1 MNALP
6 GRERGVNALNTNG
19 HKPGSGSDVLR
30 KQVITR
36 GTPSAAQGKHRVNGA
51 NGANASDAGQDPAPE
66 AEQSWLLGLLTRWSW
81 VAVLVVAL
89 GISWWS
95 LFTLALMVGIPT
107 VLAAGLSVVF
117 DAAALV
123 CARLAHRYSASP
135 DSGAGPRVVMLG
147 LVAGSVYLNW
157 NHAVVS
163 GYGTVAAVM
172 FAAPAVVAVLLFELE
187 SGWRSRTARRARG
200 RVSEPLPM
208 IGRWGW
214 LFHPV
219 QSVVTVWR
227 VSSAR
232 GRAVRNRELARIA
245 QESDPQESDPQSTR
259 SRIRALNTTEHLLV
273 PIPQPT
279 TNTKP
284 PTLSPPTPA
293 TTLW

>member
-1 MNALP
+1 
-6 GRERGVNALNTNG
+6 VNAVNTNG
-19 HKPGSGSDVLR
+19 HKPGSSTVVLR
-30 KQVITR
+30 E
-36 GTPSAAQGKHRVNGA
+36 HVNGVT
-51 NGANASDAGQDPAPE
+51 ASDAGQDTAPE
-66 AEQSWLLGLLTRWSW
+66 TEQSWLLGLLTRWSW

-95 LFTLALMVGIPT
+95 LFALALMVGIPT

-123 CARLAHRYSASP
+123 CARLAHRYSVSP

-200 RVSEPLPM
+200 RVSEPLPV

-245 QESDPQESDPQSTR
+245 QEESDHQSSR
-259 SRIRALNTTEHLLV
+259 SRTRTLNITEHLLV

-279 TNTKP
+279 VNTKP
-284 PTLSPPTPA
+284 PTPSPPTPA